1 MAKSNKISEKV
12 VSSIMLKT
20 KKDIKDFFRI
30 LAEESVREAKSKIYD
45 NGAAEIMNQANL
57 DKTAYS
63 KITEEEEVDA
73 DVSIDAGMSD
83 DAALDAD
90 VDVEVSDV
98 PEENIQP
105 RDQAEIEDVS
115 LDSIAKKI
123 KIMRSGIS
131 VDDTSVQQ
139 PLRTYFDLLS
149 DPERKALYAFLNAIS
164 AIMVGEV
171 SAENAADPSDPP
183 YNVVMSSGSEEAEE
197 AEEVEDIIDDTDAVV
212 DVEEDVEEEAEEVV
226 PIRVGNVQESKSI
239 RDIRRRVLDLLK
251 KS

>member
-1 MAKSNKISEKV
+1 
-12 VSSIMLKT
+12 MLKT

-45 NGAAEIMNQANL
+45 DGAAEIMNQAGL

-83 DAALDAD
+83 DVALDA
-90 VDVEVSDV
+90 DVEVSDV
-98 PEENIQP
+98 PEENTQSQ
-105 RDQAEIEDVS
+105 DQAEIEDVS

-183 YNVVMSSGSEEAEE
+183 YNVVMSSSTEE

-212 DVEEDVEEEAEEVV
+212 SAEEEVEEEFEEDAEEAV